1 MVNEEKSLNVLIE
14 QYYDAYTVVLCF
26 VSSDYFLFSSWL
38 THFTSLSY
46 SSENMIEN

>member
-26 VSSDYFLFSSWL
+26 VSSENNL
-38 THFTSLSY
+38 LSI
-46 SSENMIEN
+46 SVWFNQRKPALETAF